1 MASFSAHGVED
12 STEGFRN
19 RTAEA
24 ASLAVLAGGAA
35 ADGLRYV
42 ARQPILTA
50 AGEVHGYELLFR
62 SGPVAAFSGDGNAA
76 TRAVLDN
83 TLLFGLEKLAGG
95 MPVFVNCTRE
105 SLLDGLVMVMP
116 PGQTVLEIL
125 ETLEP
130 TEELLAACRT
140 LKAEGFRLALDDFA
154 WAPEW
159 APFVAIADYVKV
171 DLSVTTAADRAA
183 LIGSVKSLGSEAALV
198 AERVETRAD
207 LEMAANEGFTLFQ
220 GYHFCKPVLI
230 ENRTIPAN
238 ALVYLELLTALHE
251 EPMDV
256 KRVSN
261 LVKRDA
267 SLTYRLLRMVNS
279 PIYATRKVVTS
290 IQGAVVMIG
299 DEMFRR
305 VATLAI
311 ASALKGNHPMEL
323 LRMAFLRGRFCELAA
338 PLVGGDP
345 TEQYLVGILSLFP
358 AMLSVSMES
367 IAHALPL
374 RSEVRQ
380 ALLGDYNK
388 ERAILE
394 WLVCYEHADW
404 ECCDE
409 ASLVA
414 GVTKTKLPKIYAE
427 ALEWA
432 EGNVGLVE

>member
-1 MASFSAHGVED
+1 MASVSTSVMDD
-12 STEGFRN
+12 SNEGLRSQEKG
-19 RTAEA
+19 TTP
-24 ASLAVLAGGAA
+24 LVIMAGGAA

-42 ARQPILTA
+42 ARQPILDA

-62 SGPVAAFSGDGNAA
+62 AGPVAAFSGDGDAA

-105 SLLDGLVMVMP
+105 SLLNGLVMVMP

-125 ETLEP
+125 ETLQP
-130 TEELLAACRT
+130 TEELLEACRT
-140 LKAEGFRLALDDFA
+140 LKAEGYRLALDDFA
-154 WAPEW
+154 WAPDW

-171 DLSVTTAADRAA
+171 DLSETTAEGRAR
-183 LIGSVKSLGSEAALV
+183 LVHQVKSSGSAAVLV

-207 LEMAANEGFTLFQ
+207 VEMAADEGFNLFQ
-220 GYHFCKPVLI
+220 GYYFCKPVLL

-256 KRVSN
+256 KLVSN

-279 PIYATRKVVTS
+279 PIYATRKEVTS

-311 ASALKGNHPMEL
+311 ASALKGDHPMEL

-367 IAHALPL
+367 IADALPL
-374 RSEVRQ
+374 RSEVRR

-388 ERAILE
+388 ERQS
-394 WLVCYEHADW
+394 WSGWSVT
-404 ECCDE
+404 
-409 ASLVA
+409 SMRTGSV
-414 GVTKTKLPKIYAE
+414 VTKLLLLPE
-427 ALEWA
+427 
-432 EGNVGLVE
+432 